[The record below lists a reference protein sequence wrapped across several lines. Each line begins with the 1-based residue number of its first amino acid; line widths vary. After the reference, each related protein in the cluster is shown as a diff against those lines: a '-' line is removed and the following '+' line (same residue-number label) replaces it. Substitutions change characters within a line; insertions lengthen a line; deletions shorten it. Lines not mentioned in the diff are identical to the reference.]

1 MVSIASRTRT
11 FDCSAAQEKIG
22 YSPIVSL
29 AVSLSWPLSVCG
41 VGVGGI
47 FSLSQLLGSQIAF

>member
-41 VGVGGI
+41 VGGI